1 MCLGEQDTFVSL
13 VKLRKINDF
22 QSIQGNPGSNL
33 QLHSLK
39 TMSTRHAI
47 NTKLRIG
54 EIIHIALYQGLKE
67 GACYDFEKS

>member
-1 MCLGEQDTFVSL
+1 MIFNQYKEILGQICNYIVC
-13 VKLRKINDF
+13 RWC
-22 QSIQGNPGSNL
+22 
-33 QLHSLK
+33 
-39 TMSTRHAI
+39 TRHAI